1 VRLGL
6 CARKPRQTI
15 VWDGDSL
22 TARPPAGGGTVS
34 YPEFASE
41 RIIGQP
47 LIVNIAVSGADSAH
61 AGYDLTPEALAYVI
75 MLGHN
80 ILNAGGTG
88 ASVLSA
94 LSAQIALVRSA
105 GVQLVFVTK
114 VFASA
119 LLVGT
124 KETQRGIAN
133 AGMADLDADAVI
145 DFEAA
150 DARFS
155 NPNLFT
161 DGTHDGEPLRRRRG
175 EIAAAVI
182 NSVLT
187 ST

>member
-1 VRLGL
+1 
-6 CARKPRQTI
+6 
-15 VWDGDSL
+15 
-22 TARPPAGGGTVS
+22 
-34 YPEFASE
+34 
-41 RIIGQP
+41 
-47 LIVNIAVSGADSAH
+47 
-61 AGYDLTPEALAYVI
+61 

-80 ILNAGGTG
+80 ILNLGGTG

-145 DFEAA
+145 DFEV
-150 DARFS
+150 DPLFS
-155 NPNLFT
+155 NPLNFT